1 MKKYLFITLL
11 ILLFSLFGCDKE
23 CNHNFKATDVF
34 PNTCEI
40 DGYTL
45 YRCTECSYTY
55 KGDVKHAPGH
65 VTEITK
71 EGYPAT
77 CTESGLTN
85 ETSCKVCKQ
94 IISSQEKISILGHN
108 YDVWVEVS
116 KPTKTENGLLRR
128 ICKTDETHI
137 EEHTLAKLSSESY
150 QYVLTAPTCIALGLE
165 TFDYE
170 IDGQKFHY
178 EVVLEKTNHP
188 YVSVVTAPT
197 CEAGGYTT
205 YTCSYCFDTYVSDYV
220 DALGHD
226 YQGVVT
232 DPTCEA
238 KGYTTYICQNDN
250 SHQYVDDYVDA
261 LGHQYVTYNYN
272 NDATCEEDGT
282 ETATCSNGCGKTDTK
297 VKANTAIGH
306 DYQSVVIDP
315 ACEAKGY
322 TVYTCKN
329 DNSHQYIDN
338 YIDALGHRYLTYN
351 YNNDA
356 TCEEDGTKTASC
368 ANGCGKTDTLNAT
381 NTALGHSF
389 TNYRDNNDATCK
401 ENGTETAKCDRCSET
416 NERVKADSALGHAD
430 ADGDFYCDRCGI
442 PYGNDI
448 TMIDSYDDLLLIKQN
463 PAGFF
468 QLTADI
474 NLTNQTWDS
483 NFTFYG
489 YLYGDGFTI
498 SGLTGSFI
506 EYNNGTIDSL
516 NISGTNISLSY
527 KKEEKDTS
535 ITLGKKL
542 ELSYNVST
550 SVFATHNNNTIKNCN
565 IKGAVKFEISTY
577 IDYRGA
583 ASTECESIANIYFG
597 GFAAENAGT
606 INNCQI
612 QGVIEVTSSNY
623 AYHDI
628 TSYFTIYNGEYNTS
642 KQNLFFGGFA
652 AINKGNITNCK
663 STGFIST
670 YFNVTAD
677 YDDAYSSADGRAN
690 AYTTAYLGLIAA
702 KNESKIT
709 NVSVNNVPVVNKVD
723 VQNSALKETG
733 VVGDKTGKEII
744 LSINTLS
751 DYQYLIGENS
761 GTISEVVTKY

>member
-23 CNHNFKATDVF
+23 CDHNFKATDVF

-188 YVSVVTAPT
+188 YVSVVTDPT

-306 DYQSVVIDP
+306 DYQGVVTDP
-315 ACEAKGY
+315 TCEAKGY
-322 TVYTCKN
+322 TTYICQN
-329 DNSHQYIDN
+329 DNSHRYIDN

-448 TMIDSYDDLLLIKQN
+448 TMIDSYEDLLLIKQN

-506 EYNNGTIDSL
+506 EYNNGIIDSL
-516 NISGTNISLSY
+516 NISGTNISISY

-542 ELSYNVST
+542 DLSYNVST
-550 SVFATHNNNTIKNCN
+550 AVFATHNNNTIKNCN

-583 ASTECESIANIYFG
+583 ASTKCESIANIYFG

-628 TSYFTIYNGEYNTS
+628 TGLSSYNGEYNTS
-642 KQNLFFGGFA
+642 QQNLYFGGFA
-652 AINKGNITNCK
+652 TINKGDITNCK

-677 YDDAYSSADGRAN
+677 YDDAAVFADGRAN

>member
-1 MKKYLFITLL
+1 M
-11 ILLFSLFGCDKE
+11 LFSLFGCDKE
-23 CNHNFKATDVF
+23 CDHNFKATDVF

-188 YVSVVTAPT
+188 YVSVVTDPT

-261 LGHQYVTYNYN
+261 LGHQYVTYIYN
-272 NDATCEEDGT
+272 NDAKCEEDGT
-282 ETATCSNGCGKTDTK
+282 ETASCSNGCGKTDTK

-306 DYQSVVIDP
+306 DYQGVVTDP
-315 ACEAKGY
+315 TCEAKGY
-322 TVYTCKN
+322 TTYICQN
-329 DNSHQYIDN
+329 DNSHQYVDD
-338 YIDALGHRYLTYN
+338 YVDALGHQYVTYN

-401 ENGTETAKCDRCSET
+401 ENGTKTAKCDRCSEI

-448 TMIDSYDDLLLIKQN
+448 TMIDSYEDLLLIKQN

-506 EYNNGTIDSL
+506 EYNNGIIDSL

-542 ELSYNVST
+542 DLSYNVST
-550 SVFATHNNNTIKNCN
+550 AVFATHNNNTIKNCN
-565 IKGAVKFEISTY
+565 IKGTVKFEISTY

-583 ASTECESIANIYFG
+583 ASTKCESIANIYFG

-628 TSYFTIYNGEYNTS
+628 TGWSTYNGEYNTS
-642 KQNLFFGGFA
+642 QQNLYFGGFA
-652 AINKGNITNCK
+652 TINKGDITNCK
-663 STGFIST
+663 STGFVST

-677 YDDAYSSADGRAN
+677 YDDAAIYADGRAN